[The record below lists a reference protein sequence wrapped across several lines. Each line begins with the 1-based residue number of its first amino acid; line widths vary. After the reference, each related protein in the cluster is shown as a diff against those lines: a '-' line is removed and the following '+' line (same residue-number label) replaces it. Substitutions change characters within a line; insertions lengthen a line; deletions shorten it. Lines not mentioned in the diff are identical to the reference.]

1 MLEECSGLMKIVLT
15 EDVPNLGDAGAI
27 KEVANG
33 YARNF
38 LLPRGLAKAATPGMV
53 KVVEERKVADLRR
66 IARAEEEN
74 RSLAT
79 QIEQMSLGFKV
90 RVGKQGRL
98 YGSIT
103 ASDIANALSQK
114 LGQTIDRRK
123 VELTDNIH
131 SIGTY
136 EVPVR
141 LVGKG
146 KLLPKVKVV
155 VESDEP
161 VVVPE
166 VVAAPV
172 IVAEETQ
179 ETEVQAPVETESEA

>member
-1 MLEECSGLMKIVLT
+1 MKIVLT